1 MAAVDDEY
9 LHHVSS
15 NIVNNNYQQNIK
27 WIPLSVSLVEYPQ
40 GDSLGLGLALIS
52 LMPLAL
58 IVGFITLIAF
68 RRDLHTICFF
78 IGVIVTDIVGL
89 FLKYTIKEARPMKR
103 DVVYVEYGMPST
115 HSLLMWFFATYTALF
130 VCLRWTIIGGCATVA
145 VLVSYSR
152 IYLQYHTISQV
163 LCGFV
168 VGIIMGVT
176 WFFITHLVL
185 APFFPIIV
193 SRLSEFLLIRDS
205 TLIPN
210 VLWFEYT
217 NIRTE
222 ARARSRKLVS
232 MKSQ

>member
-130 VCLRWTIIGGCATVA
+130 VCLR
-145 VLVSYSR
+145 
-152 IYLQYHTISQV
+152 
-163 LCGFV
+163 
-168 VGIIMGVT
+168 
-176 WFFITHLVL
+176 
-185 APFFPIIV
+185 
-193 SRLSEFLLIRDS
+193 RLSEFLLIRDS